1 MLSATNIEEQ
11 GEGREIQQVSDY
23 LESPLGATS
32 VGVWMSE
39 LAAVLES
46 RSLETWLGSGL
57 VTSSPRGGFREV
69 IEPQFLHLENNILT
83 LWSYCEGRMTADPS
97 THVSMYSSI

>member
-1 MLSATNIEEQ
+1 MLSVTNIEEQ

-39 LAAVLES
+39 LAAALES
-46 RSLETWLGSGL
+46 RSLETWLCSGL
-57 VTSSPRGGFREV
+57 VTSSPGVVLGKLLSLNFF
-69 IEPQFLHLENNILT
+69 I
-83 LWSYCEGRMTADPS
+83 
-97 THVSMYSSI
+97 